1 MVVNSVTRVG
11 YFWKILAT
19 NFLAKVSQIFGDFLG
34 YLENTAF
41 EEITVMATFWATLQK
56 KTWLFLFQLLVA
68 LVVSLKASNQND
80 KRRNGPNFYEVPCSW
95 KTQNLLKTVFPKR
108 FKSIKASCQVDSNFV
123 WESFIDLRTVWL
135 KAVNFCRLGEILKV
149 LNNFSRF
156 NLVSGKILYL
166 TNIICNFGEIKI
178 IYDNAQILNK

>member
-34 YLENTAF
+34 YF
-41 EEITVMATFWATLQK
+41 GKYRFWSNNCDGYFLGHFAK
-56 KTWLFLFQLLVA
+56 KTWLFLFQLLVT

-123 WESFIDLRTVWL
+123 WESFFDLRTVWL
-135 KAVNFCRLGEILKV
+135 KAVNFCNLGEIFKSLKQFFKV
-149 LNNFSRF
+149 
-156 NLVSGKILYL
+156 
-166 TNIICNFGEIKI
+166 
-178 IYDNAQILNK
+178 

>member
-56 KTWLFLFQLLVA
+56 NLALFIPTSGHTGREFKGFK
-68 LVVSLKASNQND
+68 S
-80 KRRNGPNFYEVPCSW
+80 NFYEVPCSW

-123 WESFIDLRTVWL
+123 WESFFDLRTVWL